1 MSSGKGLWE
10 MQYQRVMGNAVYDK
24 VDDQGKRPLVKTQG
38 TQTRHCD
45 TISYLKHVNITAK
58 RHLI

>member
-1 MSSGKGLWE
+1 MISDE
-10 MQYQRVMGNAVYDK
+10 FRQRVMGNAVYDK